1 RHRPGQHRRIRQA
14 LRHLQEYLPRG
25 TGRVS
30 EQDQDKAAKRAQWE
44 EINRAKALARQQEKD
59 AADQAKAPPAAPRK
73 QFQAIK
79 GTRDL
84 LPPDTALWNHVEQTA
99 REVF

>member
-1 RHRPGQHRRIRQA
+1 MRP
-14 LRHLQEYLPRG
+14 
-25 TGRVS
+25 
-30 EQDQDKAAKRAQWE
+30 AQSQS
-44 EINRAKALARQQEKD
+44 A
-59 AADQAKAPPAAPRK
+59 PAAPRK

-99 REVF
+99 REVFATFNFGEIRSPILETTDLFAHAEGGRHRYRRGKEMYLFEDRPDFA